1 MALEGRLFEKENMV
15 FFGKPIGEKAFEA
28 LKKRSPTADSI
39 IKSLPESAFIPIQEK
54 TILKEENLVKEE
66 VVDMRKSRL
75 KRKKLR
81 KKKQKTNLEKLVE
94 SKTEESVKMD
104 LEKELELLE
113 KEITP
118 KNTSAKVSIEPE
130 VKEEPPQMKDQILQL
145 LEGEEDAPSEEMIS
159 SWKEKYGKNGIHVM
173 AFGEGDV
180 YIYHHL
186 TRGEWKKIKDLMN
199 KLRDSGDAEEVEE
212 KLKEKVVL
220 YCTLYPSVDE
230 RWLEYCKAGVLDSLY
245 QMILLNSGFLT
256 PQQAMLLT
264 TQL

>member
-1 MALEGRLFEKENMV
+1 MGLEGRLFEEEDMV
-15 FFGKPIGEKAFEA
+15 LFGKPVAEKALEA
-28 LKKRSPTADSI
+28 LKSRSPTADSI
-39 IKSLPESAFIPIQEK
+39 IKSLPKSAFIPIAQPKIKEEKVEKKKQEK
-54 TILKEENLVKEE
+54 SNK
-66 VVDMRKSRL
+66 KSRL
-75 KRKKLR
+75 ERKKLR
-81 KKKQKTNLEKLVE
+81 KEQEQTNLEKLIEVE
-94 SKTEESVKMD
+94 EKKDIKMD
-104 LEKELELLE
+104 LEKELEMLE

-118 KNTSAKVSIEPE
+118 K
-130 VKEEPPQMKDQILQL
+130 KEENLNKEEVVREEAPQMKDQIIQL
-145 LEGEEDAPSEEMIS
+145 LEGEEDAPSEEMIFA
-159 SWKEKYGKNGIHVM
+159 WKEKYGKNGLHVM

-199 KLRDSGDAEEVEE
+199 RLRDSSDAEEVEE

-220 YCTLYPSVDE
+220 YCTLYPKVDE
-230 RWLEYCKAGVLDSLY
+230 QWLEYCKAGVLDSLY